1 MRLCLEP
8 AMAVHTFSPDT
19 QRQRQVVYTASSRTA
34 QDFKEKPCLKKPG
47 GGEGGGLI
55 ARLIDDWNRASMKV
69 EELVAF
75 HHLCTMVSFL
85 IIGHVFNP
93 LAKPSLRDN
102 LFNLE

>member
-1 MRLCLEP
+1 
-8 AMAVHTFSPDT
+8 
-19 QRQRQVVYTASSRTA
+19 
-34 QDFKEKPCLKKPG
+34 
-47 GGEGGGLI
+47 
-55 ARLIDDWNRASMKV
+55 MKV